1 MINISHEGKTAI
13 ITGGAKGIGKGIS
26 TAFARAGANVVIVHR
41 SSLEEA
47 EAFASRL
54 QNEYHIKVLSL
65 QRDMRCV

>member
-54 QNEYHIKVLSL
+54 
-65 QRDMRCV
+65 